1 MDSKKIANNILEFLF
16 DPTVIP
22 VKDRLY
28 FRKEEILKNESFD
41 SAKADA
47 LKAYGGQKK
56 NSDFYPSKNRQQ
68 TQREASIMDRKTLI
82 ASMDVLSQQFDESDP
97 IGKDLRTMAYAVS
110 KMSDE
115 ELVARTVEAKK
126 KMEMIKCPTCGG
138 KVMKQT
144 GYCLHCKKKIKDMKE
159 KDATEVSSDFWS
171 KEAADAVK
179 KALLSDVCG
188 MDEPEEKKEPEEEA
202 PAPAPEEK
210 EEEAPAPAPKK
221 EKAPP
226 PPAPK
231 EEEEEVDAGKKC
243 KEEEEEASTKD
254 ASKKCKEEEASKE
267 KDAGK
272 KKEELEDEKD
282 AGKKKE
288 ELEDEKDAGKK
299 KEELEDEKD
308 ASKKE
313 DAKKKVDTGILSYE
327 GIELGEAVKG
337 LVSADEIGELTADEK
352 SKLDQLFQ

>member
-1 MDSKKIANNILEFLF
+1 MDSKKIANNILEFMF
-16 DPTVIP
+16 DPTVFP
-22 VKDRLY
+22 VKNRLY
-28 FRKEEILKNESFD
+28 FRPEEILKNESFD
-41 SAKADA
+41 AAKADA
-47 LKAYGGQKK
+47 LKAYGSQRK

-97 IGKDLRTMAYAVS
+97 IGKDLKTMAYAVS

-138 KVMKQT
+138 KVMAQT
-144 GYCLHCKKKIKDMKE
+144 GYCLHCKKKIKDMK
-159 KDATEVSSDFWS
+159 KTATEVSSDFWS
-171 KEAADAVK
+171 KEASDAVK

-188 MDEPEEKKEPEEEA
+188 MDEPEEKKEPEEEV

-210 EEEAPAPAPKK
+210 EEAPAPKK

-231 EEEEEVDAGKKC
+231 EEEEVEAGKMC
-243 KEEEEEASTKD
+243 KEEASTKD
-254 ASKKCKEEEASKE
+254 AAKKCKEEEASKE

-272 KKEELEDEKD
+272 KPEELDEEKD
-282 AGKKKE
+282 AGKKPDPK
-288 ELEDEKDAGKK
+288 ELEEKDAT
-299 KEELEDEKD
+299 
-308 ASKKE
+308 KKE
-313 DAKKKVDTGILSYE
+313 DAKKKVDTEILSYE
-327 GIELGEAVKG
+327 GIELGEAVAG
-337 LVSADEIGELTADEK
+337 LVSADEVGELTADEK
-352 SKLDQLFQ
+352 SKLDSLFQ